1 MTPRA
6 RLFVAL
12 SLALS
17 SGTAAADPILT
28 AVHLA
33 PQDTGGSGVAPAQP
47 PAGPPPAPML
57 ADVAGPAKP
66 IGLPEL
72 LQLAVRQ
79 APALAQASID
89 IEIAEAEIESAR
101 AW

>member
-12 SLALS
+12 SLALA

-28 AVHLA
+28 GIHLA
-33 PQDTGGSGVAPAQP
+33 PQDAGGSGAQP
-47 PAGPPPAPML
+47 ATPTAPPASSL

-72 LQLAVRQ
+72 LQACG
-79 APALAQASID
+79 
-89 IEIAEAEIESAR
+89 
-101 AW
+101 WG